1 MSISRHN
8 FGAEFDTISTTERII
23 QAYQETRSSSDCNI
37 CFLQV
42 ACRSGGEML
51 EAETSTSLH
60 GSPSPNLGLVT
71 AIKEEKMDEKPYL
84 CHFCCRAFTDAEIF
98 TSHMKGHSSPDMV
111 ENSEVG
117 MDTLDVKPYLC
128 GVCNK
133 AFTDLNDFLHHKVTL
148 YSEAPRTLTE
158 PDIKPVLCDMCHE
171 TFTDMNSLQSHKE
184 HHRED
189 PKKDE
194 TDTKPDPR
202 NLCSRGCENSIRFG
216 LLEENN
222 ATGINTA
229 VKSETFKSEILPE
242 APEPYEP
249 RPLEQY
255 IDTFG
260 RIQVQQTMHSHDTY
274 QCEKCEQSFT
284 LEQQLKSHVMTV
296 HNEKNPH
303 KSGNNRNHSGGKLRI
318 CDQCGKG
325 FKKGIDMIR
334 HIRTHS
340 GERPFKC
347 DQCEKGFAKRSD
359 LIRHIRTHS
368 GERPFQCDQCEKAFT
383 VKCVLTKHL
392 RTHSGE
398 KPFQCD
404 QCDKTFTQKWALT
417 KHLRIHNGEKPY
429 KCDQCEKAFTRKDH
443 LILHSRIHRER
454 EPFQCDQCDKTFK
467 RKGNLA
473 IHLRTHH
480 GEEPENCANLYAGD
494 DNMVAD
500 LDAHTR

>member
-1 MSISRHN
+1 
-8 FGAEFDTISTTERII
+8 
-23 QAYQETRSSSDCNI
+23 
-37 CFLQV
+37 
-42 ACRSGGEML
+42 
-51 EAETSTSLH
+51 
-60 GSPSPNLGLVT
+60 
-71 AIKEEKMDEKPYL
+71 
-84 CHFCCRAFTDAEIF
+84 
-98 TSHMKGHSSPDMV
+98 
-111 ENSEVG
+111 
-117 MDTLDVKPYLC
+117 
-128 GVCNK
+128 
-133 AFTDLNDFLHHKVTL
+133 
-148 YSEAPRTLTE
+148 
-158 PDIKPVLCDMCHE
+158 MCHE

-222 ATGINTA
+222 TTGINTA

-325 FKKGIDMIR
+325 FKKSIDMIR

-398 KPFQCD
+398 KPFQCV

-480 GEEPENCANLYAGD
+480 VEEPENCANLYAGD